1 METSRSQSFFLDVR
15 SRELSGF
22 KVRKRPYFG
31 EFASDF
37 KEIGA
42 VAIEH
47 DCIETPPLAI
57 SFCKTS
63 KNSHLF
69 AVSDEDGCMNVFDSR
84 KKFTSFASH
93 HDNTEKARISEWTAH
108 QNAIFDICWIKEDNN
123 ILTASGDQT
132 IKVWDAQEKKCIGVL
147 MGHTGSVKSVCSH
160 PTNSDLVV
168 SGSRDGSFNIWDLRC
183 NNSSK
188 SRNSEVC
195 IGPSAAVKGAHLS
208 SQAKRIRRGK
218 FLQAASMSITSVLYL
233 KDEVSIATAGAVNS
247 VVKFWDTRNLK
258 AHVTQACPY
267 PESST
272 VKERRLHGISS
283 LSQDLNGVFLTASCM
298 DNRIYLYNVLQLE
311 KGPIQSFSGCQI
323 ESFYVKSAISPD
335 ADHILSGSSNGNA
348 YIWQVNKPQVDPIV
362 LKSHDGEVTAV
373 DWCPSEAGKIATASD
388 DFTVRIWNTQS
399 SYCSSTRS
407 PASIRRR
414 VMAIPSAECRK
425 LLLDEEVM
433 DVTKTPGSS
442 YYEVVHQTN
451 SSNPIQMPIITT
463 PDAQKKRASSISDST
478 QLFEKTPEA
487 ASNSPSSVLNP
498 PSSVKRRTIRDYF
511 LVAP

>member
-1 METSRSQSFFLDVR
+1 MEISRSQSFFLDVR

-37 KEIGA
+37 MEIGA

-47 DCIETPPLAI
+47 DCMETPPLAV

-93 HDNTEKARISEWTAH
+93 HDNTEKTRVSEWTAH
-108 QNAIFDICWIKEDNN
+108 QNAIFDICWIKGDNN

-132 IKVWDAQEKKCIGVL
+132 IKVWDAQEEKCIGVL

-160 PTNSDLVV
+160 PTISDLVV

-183 NNSSK
+183 NKSSK

-195 IGPSAAVKGAHLS
+195 IVPSAAVKGAHLS

-218 FLQAASMSITSVLYL
+218 AASMSITSVLYL

-247 VVKFWDTRNLK
+247 VIKFWDTRNLK

-335 ADHILSGSSNGNA
+335 ADHILSGSSDGNA
-348 YIWQVNKPQVDPIV
+348 YIWQVNKPQVDPIM

-373 DWCPSEAGKIATASD
+373 DWCQSEAGKIATASD

-399 SYCSSTRS
+399 SYRSCTRS

-414 VMAIPSAECRK
+414 VMAITSAECRK
-425 LLLDEEVM
+425 LLMDEEIM
-433 DVTKTPGSS
+433 DATKTPGSS
-442 YYEVVHQTN
+442 YNEVVHQTN
-451 SSNPIQMPIITT
+451 PSNSIQMPIITT
-463 PDAQKKRASSISDST
+463 PDAQKKRTSSISDSI
-478 QLFEKTPEA
+478 QFFEKTPEA

>member
-37 KEIGA
+37 TEIGA

-47 DCIETPPLAI
+47 DCIETPPLAV

-195 IGPSAAVKGAHLS
+195 IAPSAAVKGAHLS

-218 FLQAASMSITSVLYL
+218 FIQAASMSITSVLYL

-348 YIWQVNKPQVDPIV
+348 YLWQVNKPQVDPIM

-373 DWCPSEAGKIATASD
+373 DWCLSEAGKIATASD

-399 SYCSSTRS
+399 SCCSGTRS

-425 LLLDEEVM
+425 LLMDEVM

-442 YYEVVHQTN
+442 YNEVVNQTN

-463 PDAQKKRASSISDST
+463 PDAQKKRTSSISDTT

>member
-37 KEIGA
+37 TEIGA

-47 DCIETPPLAI
+47 DCIETPPLAV

-195 IGPSAAVKGAHLS
+195 IAPSAAVKGAHLS

-218 FLQAASMSITSVLYL
+218 AASMSITSVLYL

-272 VKERRLHGISS
+272 VK
-283 LSQDLNGVFLTASCM
+283 
-298 DNRIYLYNVLQLE
+298 
-311 KGPIQSFSGCQI
+311 
-323 ESFYVKSAISPD
+323 SAISPD

-348 YIWQVNKPQVDPIV
+348 YLWQVNKPQVDPIM

-373 DWCPSEAGKIATASD
+373 DWCLSEAGKIATASD

-399 SYCSSTRS
+399 SCCSGTRS

-425 LLLDEEVM
+425 LLMDEVM

-442 YYEVVHQTN
+442 YNEVVNQTN

-463 PDAQKKRASSISDST
+463 PDAQKKRTSSISDTT